1 MKEYTQE
8 QMRDIEREINR
19 LIMFHEKYD
28 IRELCKKEEYA
39 LQYFVNKAIDEISKL
54 DHINNI
60 LKER

>member
-28 IRELCKKEEYA
+28 IRELCQKEEYA